1 MPAIALPWTVPAIGE
16 GLAWGAGALGTGLA
30 ALGIIENKDAIKDG
44 ISDFGNW
51 VSTGVENGIRAWSDA
66 MSPKGPAGP
75 SPHYDA
81 ATGRPI
87 AVADATR
94 VQMPLPVV
102 RSYNILSSY
111 FDEMGKGKNK
121 GKNKGNTAKP
131 TPTQPAPAQ
140 PAPAPQPEPAQER
153 TATESTTTAQPTTAS
168 GTAAPAPQPE
178 RNDSTDQRRPSWRE
192 RLGDRIAGRS
202 SGQTSTGGNTPEPQK
217 GPLFKR
223 ILWETENNNFGP
235 EWWRWRNAGRLVG
248 VGAGTTRKARDEF
261 WPAVVSP
268 WIEPDTVSEE
278 KPNPTPETPPTTT
291 TEAPI
296 RIYPVAPPDT
306 LTNLL
311 D

>member
-1 MPAIALPWTVPAIGE
+1 MATHDEQDVRNRRISGEPRARVRSTAVAPIRTQTNATIAVPMSTPLSGAMTGSRL
-16 GLAWGAGALGTGLA
+16 GPYGALAGALTGA
-30 ALGIIENKDAIKDG
+30 AYYAYNNQDNMKALLGMI
-44 ISDFGNW
+44 
-51 VSTGVENGIRAWSDA
+51 
-66 MSPKGPAGP
+66 
-75 SPHYDA
+75 A
-81 ATGRPI
+81 A
-87 AVADATR
+87 
-94 VQMPLPVV
+94 PVV

-111 FDEMGKGKNK
+111 FDEMSKGKNK

-140 PAPAPQPEPAQER
+140 PAPAPQPEPAQEG
-153 TATESTTTAQPTTAS
+153 TATGSTTTAQPTTAS

-217 GPLFKR
+217 RPLFKR

-261 WPAVVSP
+261 WPVVVSP